1 MTWLGPRYSTQSHS
15 SQAHNLPIG
24 NFGGAVIAFQGAKE
38 AHQRAME
45 AEAKKQQRAEAKQ
58 AREAERSEMLRQ
70 REEDR
75 MWRELDKIEVNR
87 QKEEAA
93 AGMAAYK
100 AELAR
105 TRDEIKAWHEN
116 ERAEIARDAAIERQ
130 ENRDLAAAFRQ
141 QKEDENRLLHNEVDI
156 ATQAE
161 YFDTQLDKFA
171 ISQIN
176 SNRPGSTKPAISQ
189 LEKDAISMLEN
200 MGYTKKEATSRV
212 ASVYQEG
219 MSAQDLFRAALKG

>member
-24 NFGGAVIAFQGAKE
+24 NIGGAVIAVKGARE
-38 AHQRAME
+38 VHQRAME
-45 AEAKKQQRAEAKQ
+45 AEAKKQQMVEAQQ

-141 QKEDENRLLHNEVDI
+141 QKEDENRLRQNEVDI
-156 ATQAE
+156 ANQA
-161 YFDTQLDKFA
+161 FA
-171 ISQIN
+171 QMREEN
-176 SNRPGSTKPAISQ
+176 RSNRPGSTKPAISQ

-200 MGYTKKEATSRV
+200 MGYTKQEATSRV

>member
-24 NFGGAVIAFQGAKE
+24 NIGGAVIAVKGARE

-45 AEAKKQQRAEAKQ
+45 AEAKKQQQAEAKQ
-58 AREAERSEMLRQ
+58 ARELERSEMLRQ

-75 MWRELDKIEVNR
+75 MWRELDKIEANR

-105 TRDEIKAWHEN
+105 TREEIKAWHEN
-116 ERAEIARDAAIERQ
+116 ERAEIARDKAIARQ
-130 ENRDLAAAFRQ
+130 ENRDVAAAFRQ
-141 QKEDENRLLHNEVDI
+141 QKEDENRLRQNEVDI
-156 ATQAE
+156 ANQA
-161 YFDTQLDKFA
+161 FA
-171 ISQIN
+171 QMREEN
-176 SNRPGSTKPAISQ
+176 RSNRPGSTKPAISQ

-200 MGYTKKEATSRV
+200 MGYTKQEATSRV

>member
-24 NFGGAVIAFQGAKE
+24 NIGGAVIAVKGARE

-45 AEAKKQQRAEAKQ
+45 AEAKKQQMVEAQQ

-141 QKEDENRLLHNEVDI
+141 QKEDENRLRQNEVDI
-156 ATQAE
+156 ANQA
-161 YFDTQLDKFA
+161 FA
-171 ISQIN
+171 QMREEN
-176 SNRPGSTKPAISQ
+176 RSNRPGSTKPAISQ

-200 MGYTKKEATSRV
+200 MGYTKQEATSRV

>member
-24 NFGGAVIAFQGAKE
+24 NFGGAVIAVQGAKE
-38 AHQRAME
+38 AHQKAME
-45 AEAKKQQRAEAKQ
+45 AEAKRQQQVEAQQ
-58 AREAERSEMLRQ
+58 AREAERTEMLRQ
-70 REEDR
+70 REEER

-116 ERAEIARDAAIERQ
+116 ERAEIARDTAIERQ

-141 QKEDENRLLHNEVDI
+141 QKEDENRLRQNEVEI
-156 ATQAE
+156 ANQA
-161 YFDTQLDKFA
+161 FA
-171 ISQIN
+171 QMREEN
-176 SNRPGSTKPAISQ
+176 RSNRPGSTKPAISQ

-200 MGYTKKEATSRV
+200 MGYTKQEATSRV